1 MTTIDASGPLP
12 RRALRALAALGALA
26 VVFGICLA
34 AVRLTHHGPNDPSSS
49 GAAQGARPLPRAAAA
64 PVTSLPGLAAPTGD
78 PELPSLAG
86 LHPRRGAAVQAA
98 GPFDDR
104 LTLADLRFDG
114 KAVHASARVT
124 SDVSDVLE
132 FASRAGFYDAS
143 GRLVATATYT
153 YHLDEEHPDAH
164 PETPGGIPSEVKVFS
179 IAVPAEARGSAVSA
193 AVGVTV
199 LVNE

>member
-26 VVFGICLA
+26 VVFGISLA
-34 AVRLTHHGPNDPSSS
+34 AVRLTNHAPGDASS
-49 GAAQGARPLPRAAAA
+49 PVAA
-64 PVTSLPGLAAPTGD
+64 PISRAVATPVTVLTGLAAPTGD
-78 PELPSLAG
+78 PELPSLSG
-86 LHPRRGAAVQAA
+86 LHPRRGDAVRAA

-104 LTLADLRFDG
+104 LTLTGLRFDG
-114 KAVHASARVT
+114 KALHASARVT

-153 YHLDEEHPDAH
+153 YHLDEDHPDAH
-164 PETPGGIPSEVKVFS
+164 AHGADGTPDEVRTFS
-179 IAVPAEARGSAVSA
+179 ITVPAEARGTAVSA